1 MCVCACGN
9 QTASFEVARLY
20 TADRGCLFSFQLS
33 EVNSA
38 AEKKIC
44 PPICSGIISGQDV
57 QSTEDLMSVFTCS
70 QFDTYLSVSLNDET
84 TWGFLPGMNIRTNST
99 CALTDG

>member
-1 MCVCACGN
+1 
-9 QTASFEVARLY
+9 
-20 TADRGCLFSFQLS
+20 
-33 EVNSA
+33 
-38 AEKKIC
+38 
-44 PPICSGIISGQDV
+44 
-57 QSTEDLMSVFTCS
+57 MSVFTCS